1 MSENTK
7 LNDQII
13 RDCIL
18 RIAQKRGVDK
28 SLCPSEVARD
38 LHPEDWRSLMPE
50 VRRVTALLLQEG
62 LVAVTQF
69 GNPVDPLDAKGH
81 IRISLAP
88 PQSRSDSI

>member
-50 VRRVTALLLQEG
+50 VRRVTALLVQEG
-62 LVAVTQF
+62 VVAVTQF
-69 GNPVDPLDAKGH
+69 GNPVEPLNAKGH

-88 PQSRSDSI
+88 SQSRRDGI